1 MQPQII
7 AFVPVFVLCRSK
19 LGSQSLASRTTV
31 LINDNSVFQKPPC
44 AINDLRARLHG
55 DGAVGVGNLMLH
67 EFDVVR
73 LQPTKLAINLRPL
86 LGVDHTIVNDPF
98 DLQLVRLCRV
108 SMEDNTTIVQE
119 FVAECQSQKAKN
131 QS

>member
-7 AFVPVFVLCRSK
+7 VFLPVFVLRRSK

-31 LINDNSVFQKPPC
+31 LVNDDSVFQKPPC
-44 AINDLRARLHG
+44 AIDDLRARLHG
-55 DGAVGVGNLMLH
+55 DGAVGAGNLVLH

-73 LQPTKLAINLRPL
+73 LQPTKLAIHLHPL
-86 LGVDHTIVNDPF
+86 LGLDHAIVNDPS

-108 SMEDNTTIVQE
+108 SMENHDVCAGACCRVFSTL
-119 FVAECQSQKAKN
+119 AS
-131 QS
+131 

>member
-7 AFVPVFVLCRSK
+7 VFVPVFVLCRSK

-31 LINDNSVFQKPPC
+31 LIDDTSVFQKPPC

-55 DGAVGVGNLMLH
+55 DGAVGVGNLVLH

-73 LQPTKLAINLRPL
+73 LQPTKLAINLHPL
-86 LGVDHTIVNDPF
+86 LGMDHTIVNDPF

-119 FVAECQSQKAKN
+119 FVAERFPL
-131 QS
+131 